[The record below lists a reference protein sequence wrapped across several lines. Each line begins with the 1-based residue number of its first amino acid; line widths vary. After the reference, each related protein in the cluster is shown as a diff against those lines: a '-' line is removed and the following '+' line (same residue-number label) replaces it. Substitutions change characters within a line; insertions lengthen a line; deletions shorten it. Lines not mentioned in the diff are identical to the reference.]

1 MATSDPALDR
11 PRLKTDMLTFIFS
24 STMEE
29 FEVVN
34 KLTGGLRHL
43 RVREADEVVKYSVP
57 VETVPR
63 PGFNTTGKEVD
74 ISLNAYP
81 ITKFPS
87 RNVYQYDV
95 SVSGSHSIL
104 FDSANGSIQGLISR
118 RGLTWDIGQ
127 HRER

>member
-1 MATSDPALDR
+1 
-11 PRLKTDMLTFIFS
+11 
-24 STMEE
+24 MEE

-57 VETVPR
+57 VKTVPR
-63 PGFNTTGKEVD
+63 PGFNNTGKEVD

-95 SVSGSHSIL
+95 SVSGSHDVL
-104 FDSANGSIQGLISR
+104 FDSVNGSIQDLIR
-118 RGLTWDIGQ
+118 RRELTQDIG
-127 HRER
+127 

>member
-1 MATSDPALDR
+1 
-11 PRLKTDMLTFIFS
+11 
-24 STMEE
+24 MEE

-95 SVSGSHSIL
+95 NIG
-104 FDSANGSIQGLISR
+104 NGDEKNIVCKKVWNSNSR
-118 RGLTWDIGQ
+118 KTALKQIVYDGRKLAWYVP
-127 HRER
+127 

>member
-1 MATSDPALDR
+1 
-11 PRLKTDMLTFIFS
+11 
-24 STMEE
+24 MEE

-57 VETVPR
+57 VEIVPR